1 MPQSV
6 SVDLDFLAI
15 DILVA
20 ETTVDDDVV
29 SEDPSIVVVA
39 VDYMVVVGY
48 IVDGHNEI
56 VSCNLKL
63 LDHPIRFVDFF

>member
-6 SVDLDFLAI
+6 SADLDFLAM

-29 SEDPSIVVVA
+29 SEDPSIVVVDVVVA
-39 VDYMVVVGY
+39 VD
-48 IVDGHNEI
+48 
-56 VSCNLKL
+56 L
-63 LDHPIRFVDFF
+63 LQKHLR